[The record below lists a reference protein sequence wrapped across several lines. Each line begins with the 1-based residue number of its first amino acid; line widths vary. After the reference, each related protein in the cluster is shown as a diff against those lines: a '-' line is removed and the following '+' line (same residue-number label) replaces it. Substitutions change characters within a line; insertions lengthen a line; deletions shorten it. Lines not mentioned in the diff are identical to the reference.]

1 MKHAFLMTLV
11 LSLCLP
17 SSASGQSGPGQ
28 AVRDQGVARQKR
40 ARVRVSPV
48 LAMLGKRVDYVGWD
62 GAPFGEVLRWLRDQS
77 TDYGK
82 VNVAASWRALA
93 DAGVDTD
100 TQVTLELQDVSVAE
114 VLNEVL
120 DQVSGADPL
129 TYMARGN
136 VLKIT
141 TRSALRRKQFTR
153 VYNVAGLLAQFRG
166 QRVTPRFAVQTQV
179 GIARTNAVQGGGL
192 GGTVEPL
199 TLGTSMF
206 GDPEDINSD
215 DDDDDDETDEEIA
228 QRLMDVIQATIE
240 PDSWVVNGGRGAV
253 VFLEGMLVVRN
264 SADVHMQLGGAF
276 DLSR

>member
-1 MKHAFLMTLV
+1 M
-11 LSLCLP
+11 LSC
-17 SSASGQSGPGQ
+17 
-28 AVRDQGVARQKR
+28 
-40 ARVRVSPV
+40 
-48 LAMLGKRVDYVGWD
+48 
-62 GAPFGEVLRWLRDQS
+62 
-77 TDYGK
+77 
-82 VNVAASWRALA
+82 
-93 DAGVDTD
+93 
-100 TQVTLELQDVSVAE
+100 
-114 VLNEVL
+114 
-120 DQVSGADPL
+120 
-129 TYMARGN
+129 
-136 VLKIT
+136 LKIT
-141 TRSALRRKQFTR
+141 TRSSLRRKQFTQ

-240 PDSWVVNGGRGAV
+240 PGSWGVNGGRGAV

-276 DLSR
+276 DPSR